1 MCRSVTRK
9 NARNQND
16 AMLKLSRRR
25 AVRRTAPVSP
35 LRAWLNSL
43 AVKGMFA
50 MLTVSASVAL
60 AADLHR
66 FL

>member
-1 MCRSVTRK
+1 
-9 NARNQND
+9 
-16 AMLKLSRRR
+16 
-25 AVRRTAPVSP
+25 VRRTAPVSP